1 MIHDVI
7 FSKTLHCV
15 NVLCHGSKAPFKA
28 AALLSSYLWHL
39 ELSWV
44 SVFFHECFYVML
56 STYTTTS

>member
-44 SVFFHECFYVML
+44 SVFFHECFYVM
-56 STYTTTS
+56 